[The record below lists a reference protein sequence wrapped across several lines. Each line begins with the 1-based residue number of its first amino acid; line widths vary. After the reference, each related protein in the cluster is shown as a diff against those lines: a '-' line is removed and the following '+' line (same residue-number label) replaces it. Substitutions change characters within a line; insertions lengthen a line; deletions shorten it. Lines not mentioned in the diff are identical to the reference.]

1 MWAERDQGGEC
12 HKSVQALGLPPAAL
26 HQPSARHTAANARI
40 AMPVLLLP
48 SFFCN
53 RVVVCG
59 ESNLPPLVG
68 ARGVLQTCEHA
79 RFQRGDYGEI
89 VFLLKLTAVSSPQP
103 SPAQIHKPLRLTLYH
118 LHASSFTQ
126 NLSLTHFPWCCTPS
140 AAKSHPG
147 PFFLSLSQFSAN
159 CCSPL
164 ASLRVPLPCF
174 IPFFHWPLYCE
185 PSCQVKVPS
194 EDYCKNVKYV
204 IYVNKKC
211 SGAHTSVPLSRLHV
225 SLIPLTICILLHHLL
240 NESLSQH
247 TKVHAASHAPTQAVI
262 KKKALRASK
271 QRTCPFSSLR
281 LNAPLLT

>member
-103 SPAQIHKPLRLTLYH
+103 SPAQIHKPSRLIIYH
-118 LHASSFTQ
+118 LHASSFTPPVVDPC
-126 NLSLTHFPWCCTPS
+126 SLVLRAVCRQEPS
-140 AAKSHPG
+140 SSV
-147 PFFLSLSQFSAN
+147 FLSLRQFSAN

-164 ASLRVPLPCF
+164 ASLKVPLPCF
-174 IPFFHWPLYCE
+174 FPFCHWPSYCE
-185 PSCQVKVPS
+185 PSCQVKMPS
-194 EDYCKNVKYV
+194 E
-204 IYVNKKC
+204 
-211 SGAHTSVPLSRLHV
+211 
-225 SLIPLTICILLHHLL
+225 
-240 NESLSQH
+240 
-247 TKVHAASHAPTQAVI
+247 
-262 KKKALRASK
+262 
-271 QRTCPFSSLR
+271 
-281 LNAPLLT
+281 